1 MPAQGAAAY
10 RLMLDSEHQPT
21 GRVIMNN
28 SLNLVGRVGIEPEVT
43 HFESGKK
50 LVRFTVAVREYN
62 AKEKKIETMWI
73 NVEAWNKT
81 ADLILASVK
90 KGREISVTGR
100 LALNVYSKK
109 VGDEMVPMTKPLVRL
124 TGFHLC
130 GANPDR
136 VAS

>member
-1 MPAQGAAAY
+1 
-10 RLMLDSEHQPT
+10 
-21 GRVIMNN
+21 MNN

-50 LVRFTVAVREYN
+50 VVRFSLGVKEYN
-62 AKEKKIETMWI
+62 FKEQKIETMWI
-73 NVEAWNKT
+73 NVEAWNS
-81 ADLILASVK
+81 AGDRVLSGVK

-109 VGDEMVPMTKPLVRL
+109 VGEETVPMTKPLLRL

-130 GANPDR
+130 GADPDR
-136 VAS
+136 AAS